1 MKSILVHLLIIC
13 IIPTVFTLAISLFP
27 TRLQK
32 PLAQVNTMAN
42 DESTLK
48 VPGHNN
54 ATYGPVS
61 KESQLFE
68 IEFFEI
74 APSPIPT
81 YVNKVIRSSPK
92 LAPSPPK
99 Y

>member
-1 MKSILVHLLIIC
+1 MKSIFVQSLTFC
-13 IIPTVFTLAISLFP
+13 IIPTVFTLALSLNA

-32 PLAQVNTMAN
+32 PLAQVDTMAN
-42 DESTLK
+42 EESALK

-54 ATYGPVS
+54 ATYGPIP
-61 KESQLFE
+61 KDSQLFE
-68 IEFFEI
+68 IEFLEI

-81 YVNKVIRSSPK
+81 YVYKVSRSSPK
-92 LAPSPPK
+92 